1 MSEQG
6 EYSNLESDGCP
17 DFSKFDNRFQSF
29 RGSTLAR
36 QVPPERL
43 ARAGF
48 YFTGDADRVQ
58 CFSCNQTVEN
68 WHSGDTPVQR
78 HKEVSPSCRFLVCS
92 HPNSMKPNYIT
103 PLIYDE
109 VAEDMQYRVSTGEV
123 VDETLYPRIP
133 HMKSEQ
139 VRLDTFS
146 SWPSTAPVRPR
157 DLAQA
162 GFYYLGQADRVECF
176 CCGNKL
182 NNWENGDRPW
192 EEHATHFPNCFFILG
207 HDVGNV
213 PLLDNSDEPM
223 LEDQN
228 VNQGRNMETFEGR
241 LSSFAHVRHPVDH
254 ERLARAGFY
263 STVGQ
268 EDQVLCFCCGGGL
281 KGWQPDE
288 DPWEEHAKEYP
299 GRCSFL
305 LEEKGAA
312 FVNSIQLK
320 GIEQRSAVSMF
331 DYLIQHK
338 RSLDILLFSM
348 KKTLIDDKCLSF
360 QTLRSVTV
368 SKKLF
373 EFLRNKAFPV
383 KTSINYVQFRFV
395 ASQVF
400 LVQDFKLDLWFLIQ
414 SRFDNSSL
422 DFSLK
427 VLKFDANI
435 MKFCKVILPHCP
447 MDANKH
453 CASLGFVKYVD
464 NKSQRVLFE
473 TKLITDPCISLCIAA
488 ALLLFLCINPVI
500 TVLCISLFVQ
510 QTTPFLLDE
519 DPMEKLM
526 KLQREKQCKICMD
539 RDICIVFIPC
549 GHLVSCKQ
557 CSESLVKCPI
567 CCGAIAQKIKAY
579 IG

>member
-1 MSEQG
+1 TF
-6 EYSNLESDGCP
+6 NLESDGCP

-192 EEHATHFPNCFFILG
+192 EEHSTHFPNCFFILG

-263 STVGQ
+263 STGQ

-281 KGWQPDE
+281 KGWGPDE

-299 GRCSFL
+299 GCSFL

-312 FVNSIQLK
+312 FVNGIQLK
-320 GIEQRSAVSMF
+320 GIEQRSAVSIIF
-331 DYLIQHK
+331 F
-338 RSLDILLFSM
+338 SILLE
-348 KKTLIDDKCLSF
+348 LH
-360 QTLRSVTV
+360 
-368 SKKLF
+368 
-373 EFLRNKAFPV
+373 
-383 KTSINYVQFRFV
+383 
-395 ASQVF
+395 ASS
-400 LVQDFKLDLWFLIQ
+400 W
-414 SRFDNSSL
+414 
-422 DFSLK
+422 
-427 VLKFDANI
+427 
-435 MKFCKVILPHCP
+435 
-447 MDANKH
+447 
-453 CASLGFVKYVD
+453 ASYNFF
-464 NKSQRVLFE
+464 N
-473 TKLITDPCISLCIAA
+473 
-488 ALLLFLCINPVI
+488 
-500 TVLCISLFVQ
+500 
-510 QTTPFLLDE
+510 PFLLDE

>member
-223 LEDQN
+223 WEDQN

-263 STVGQ
+263 STGQ

-299 GRCSFL
+299 GCSFL

-320 GIEQRSAVSMF
+320 GIEQRSAASSH
-331 DYLIQHK
+331 QNG
-338 RSLDILLFSM
+338 FS
-348 KKTLIDDKCLSF
+348 
-360 QTLRSVTV
+360 
-368 SKKLF
+368 
-373 EFLRNKAFPV
+373 
-383 KTSINYVQFRFV
+383 
-395 ASQVF
+395 ASE
-400 LVQDFKLDLWFLIQ
+400 K
-414 SRFDNSSL
+414 
-422 DFSLK
+422 
-427 VLKFDANI
+427 
-435 MKFCKVILPHCP
+435 
-447 MDANKH
+447 
-453 CASLGFVKYVD
+453 
-464 NKSQRVLFE
+464 
-473 TKLITDPCISLCIAA
+473 
-488 ALLLFLCINPVI
+488 
-500 TVLCISLFVQ
+500 
-510 QTTPFLLDE
+510 DE